1 MSGMSSENRVR
12 LMYKYAAQLEGEMR
26 SGEIA
31 PERLGRSLATQWA
44 VVKAIELIGEQAWE
58 LRKAGVDLGGEVPLA
73 EIAGMRHRLV
83 HHYEGVE
90 NQPVDCAHLV
100 FPEQMAAGD
109 LKTPEEEPL
118 LSLSVL
124 VA

>member
-58 LRKAGVDLGGEVPLA
+58 LRKAGVDLGRAIPLA

-83 HHYEGVE
+83 HHYEGVDWNVVEAILRDDIPALVE
-90 NQPVDCAHLV
+90 NLGRAMEDLGIDP
-100 FPEQMAAGD
+100 PE
-109 LKTPEEEPL
+109 
-118 LSLSVL
+118 V
-124 VA
+124 